1 MKTEDELKE
10 IIVKLIFYVQKRYF
24 LRIKKII
31 LGDINQM
38 EFQTDTRQKY
48 YKKDLSKIAEELGVS
63 YV

>member
-1 MKTEDELKE
+1 M
-10 IIVKLIFYVQKRYF
+10 KLIFYVQKRYF

-31 LGDINQM
+31 LGDINEM

>member
-31 LGDINQM
+31 LGDINEM
-38 EFQTDTRQKY
+38 EFQTDTRQNTTR
-48 YKKDLSKIAEELGVS
+48 KICQK
-63 YV
+63 

>member
-31 LGDINQM
+31 LGDIN
-38 EFQTDTRQKY
+38 ELKY
-48 YKKDLSKIAEELGVS
+48 IDKKFCKYCDRYINKIA
-63 YV
+63 